1 MFVETTLLY
10 KNIFGQKT
18 SLLALLIEKN
28 PCEIGVIYNAYLEA
42 KLMVSPKRQNLGIL
56 LPITPATVFPE
67 WIPMRT

>member
-1 MFVETTLLY
+1 MSLAGENPY
-10 KNIFGQKT
+10 K
-18 SLLALLIEKN
+18 
-28 PCEIGVIYNAYLEA
+28 IGVICAYLEA